1 MSSDPLA
8 PRFAPE
14 FHGPPCDQRAEIE
27 YFQSFFDSVKRG
39 EALFLSKGLK
49 ENYATVRNRLIYGT
63 VQGNLGKVVKY
74 LVDVERRGRR
84 KGEIDSDYFG
94 VFADE
99 NLAEAAWVACGL
111 VGDGKA
117 LELIEARIREG
128 DEDADEEIDLFHE
141 SLTLLQDG
149 AECKE

>member
-63 VQGNLGKVVKY
+63 VRGNLGKVVKY
-74 LVDVERRGRR
+74 LVDEERSGGIDCDYLKFISVYSLMKIWRRPRG
-84 KGEIDSDYFG
+84 
-94 VFADE
+94 
-99 NLAEAAWVACGL
+99 WL
-111 VGDGKA
+111 VGLWVMGKA
-117 LELIEARIREG
+117 LELIEARINLG
-128 DEDADEEIDLFHE
+128 AD
-141 SLTLLQDG
+141 SV
-149 AECKE
+149 